1 MKECGTK
8 EEITL
13 FKWVPIGPI
22 PSETNLTN
30 PYAPQRLARLSTHL
44 LSLSLPPW
52 NTPLLYSHP
61 QGKQGLDFKGCPVFI
76 SI

>member
-30 PYAPQRLARLSTHL
+30 PYAHKDLQDGQRIG
-44 LSLSLPPW
+44 SLPPSMEYPF
-52 NTPLLYSHP
+52 TLFTST
-61 QGKQGLDFKGCPVFI
+61 G
-76 SI
+76 